1 MVLLRYYRL
10 LDLMSESNVSDVSEP
25 LVVNCAGRENKEEVF
40 HLNRPQG
47 RKDNTLIYMI
57 EGTMTYNRNDGS
69 VATLKPGMGIF
80 LRHDKIQNYYGSF
93 SFYWIHFTGECCDS
107 LLDKFGFGHE
117 FIFDIGENEKVI
129 RRFHKIFD
137 EMMLRKKDFVY
148 YSSLYL
154 QEIFVEIKRSISSSG
169 LSKRNLRESFSYI
182 HNNFS
187 RDISIEEL
195 AAIEGISV
203 SQYRKIFLSIVDI
216 SPKKYI
222 ASLRISYAVNL
233 LQYSD
238 KTIPDIANQCGYTD
252 LCYFYRIFKRLTNMT
267 PIQCRGLN
275 KGASK

>member
-1 MVLLRYYRL
+1 MILLRYYRL
-10 LDLMSESNVSDVSEP
+10 LDLINESNVLDVSEP
-25 LVVNCAGRENKEEVF
+25 LVVNCAGRENKEELF

-57 EGTMTYNRNDGS
+57 EGMMTYNRNDGS

-169 LSKRNLRESFSYI
+169 LSKRNLHKSFSYI

-187 RDISIEEL
+187 KDISIEEL
-195 AAIEGISV
+195 ARMENLSV
-203 SQYRKIFLSIVDI
+203 SQYRKLFLKTVDI

-238 KTIPDIANQCGYTD
+238 EAIPDIAAQSGYPD
-252 LCYFYRIFKRLTNMT
+252 LCYFYRTFKQLTNMT
-267 PIQCRGLN
+267 PAECRKAKN
-275 KGASK
+275 IM